1 MKIAIPS
8 SGETPDSIV
17 ADRFARADYFIIYD
31 DTTGE
36 YSVIPNSGVGAHGA
50 GPRVV
55 QMLAREGADVLI
67 IPGMGQNA
75 FGATLAAGIKP
86 YIAKPGTVK
95 QNIEW
100 FKEGILEELTAPTRM

>member
-1 MKIAIPS
+1 MKIAVPS
-8 SGETPDSIV
+8 NGETLDSMV
-17 ADRFARADYFIIYD
+17 ADRFARAEYFIIYD

-36 YSVIPNSGVGAHGA
+36 YSAIPNGGVGAHGA

-67 IPGMGQNA
+67 VPGMGQNA
-75 FGATLAAGIKP
+75 FGATLAAGIRP
-86 YIAKPGTVK
+86 FLARPGTVR

-100 FKEGILEELTAPTRM
+100 FKQGALEELTSPTRM